1 MASTADEPRL
11 SEIMALAAAQEIRNG
26 DVVFVGIGL
35 PNLAANLAQRTHAP
49 DVRMVYEAGVYG
61 ARPSRLPISIGDPCL
76 VTGAVQVLPM
86 TEIFQYF
93 LQQGLIDVGF
103 LGAAQIDR
111 FGNLNTT
118 VIGADYRQPE
128 VRLPGA
134 GGAAEIAWL
143 AKRTVIILP
152 QKKNKFPESLD
163 FRTSVGYHEG
173 GRSREALGSPGGGPG
188 RVITNLGV
196 YGFDPESREM
206 VLEKLHPGV
215 SVDEVRSEVGWPLKI
230 KEPLSITE
238 RPGKDVLE
246 LLRNELDPKGI
257 YLGPRG

>member
-1 MASTADEPRL
+1 MAVTAKEPRL
-11 SEIMALAAAQEIRNG
+11 SEVMVLAAAQEIHDE

-49 DVRMVYEAGVYG
+49 AIQMVYESGVYG

-86 TEIFQYF
+86 IEIFQYF

-118 VIGADYRQPE
+118 VIGADYKEPE

-134 GGAAEIAWL
+134 GGATEIAWL
-143 AKRTVIILP
+143 AKRTVVILP
-152 QKKNKFPESLD
+152 QKKQKFPECLD

-173 GRSREALGSPGGGPG
+173 GSSRDTLGASSGGPA
-188 RVITNLGV
+188 RVITDLGV
-196 YGFDPESREM
+196 YGFDFKSREI

-215 SVDEVRSEVGWPLKI
+215 SISEVQSEVGWPIKI
-230 KEPLSITE
+230 KESLGITE
-238 RPGKDVLE
+238 HPNKEVLE
-246 LLRNELDPKGI
+246 ILRNELDPQGH
-257 YLGPRG
+257 YLG